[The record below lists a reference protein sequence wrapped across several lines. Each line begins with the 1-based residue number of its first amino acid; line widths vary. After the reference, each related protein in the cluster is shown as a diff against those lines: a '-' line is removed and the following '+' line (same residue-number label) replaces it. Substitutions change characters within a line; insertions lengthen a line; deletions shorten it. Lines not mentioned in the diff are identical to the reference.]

1 MSFTEA
7 VSVCLSKYVTFS
19 GRARRSEYW
28 WFVLLGGGVNVFA
41 AIVDNVAGT
50 SIFAIVAGLGLFL
63 PGLAVAI
70 RRLHDTNRSG
80 WWYLLVFVPF
90 GAVAPVARR
99 CRIGKVKPA
108 VLPVPVWAPASR
120 SPPAS
125 TAGIAWA

>member
-1 MSFTEA
+1 VSFAEA
-7 VSVCLSKYVTFS
+7 VSVCLKKYATFS

-28 WFVLLGGGVNVFA
+28 WFVLLGGGVNVIA
-41 AIVDNVAGT
+41 AIVDNAAGT

-90 GAVAPVARR
+90 GAVALIVF
-99 CRIGKVKPA
+99 CCQDS
-108 VLPVPVWAPASR
+108 VPVVNAYGPSPKSFAAS
-120 SPPAS
+120 A
-125 TAGIAWA
+125 AAFG

>member
-1 MSFTEA
+1 MSFAEA
-7 VSVCLSKYVTFS
+7 VSVCLKKYATFS

-28 WFVLLGGGVNVFA
+28 WFVLLGLGVNVIA
-41 AIVDNVAGT
+41 AIVDNAAGT

-90 GAVAPVARR
+90 GAVALIVF
-99 CRIGKVKPA
+99 CCQDS
-108 VLPVPVWAPASR
+108 VPVVNAYGPSPKSFTAS
-120 SPPAS
+120 A
-125 TAGIAWA
+125 AAFG